1 MKFTI
6 KKTNIKTVDSIKGYW
21 KNEDYKNLLE
31 LFDFADA
38 ASVADNEL
46 LEMLSLAISDFEPP
60 EAAEIVL
67 KYKLSDHLN
76 IGQIENL
83 AHEMLLDK
91 IAEEYPEIPL
101 HYTLYNINQLLYKA
115 YNGKF
120 PNTLASIIDIDLTFG
135 GEVTVDKDI
144 MLRTLSELLTS
155 RSLLKR
161 LFSDKLESEKE
172 LKIADGIIW
181 ELNPQGGTQYQIIS
195 SDYWF
200 NRDDFEMDE
209 FSGTLTDEEINHEG
223 E

>member
-6 KKTNIKTVDSIKGYW
+6 KLENIKSVESIAGYW
-21 KNEDYKNLLE
+21 NNDDYRNLLE
-31 LFDFADA
+31 LFDFGDTSALSDA
-38 ASVADNEL
+38 EL
-46 LEMLSLAISDFEPP
+46 FEMLSLAISDFEPP
-60 EAAEIVL
+60 QAAEIVL
-67 KYKLSDHLN
+67 AYKLSDHLN
-76 IGQIENL
+76 TGQIENL

-101 HYTLYNINQLLYKA
+101 HYPLYNINQLLYKA

-120 PNTLASIIDIDLTFG
+120 PKTIASIIDIELSFE

-144 MLRTLSELLTS
+144 MLRTLSDMLTE

-161 LFSDKLESEKE
+161 LFSDKLDSEKE

-181 ELNPQGGTQYQIIS
+181 ELHKKGENKYQLVS

-200 NRDDFEMDE
+200 NRDDFETME
-209 FSGTLTDEEINHEG
+209 FSGVLSEEEIEHEG